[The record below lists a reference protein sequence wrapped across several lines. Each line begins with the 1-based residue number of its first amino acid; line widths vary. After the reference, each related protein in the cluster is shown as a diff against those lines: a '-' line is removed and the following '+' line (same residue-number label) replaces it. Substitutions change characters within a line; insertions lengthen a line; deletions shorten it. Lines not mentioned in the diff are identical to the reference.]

1 MPELVRVGL
10 AWCSCCV
17 AVLAAGAPCAD
28 GASILVHP
36 DGSGDF
42 PTIQAAVDAS
52 VSGDEI
58 MLTDGVFA
66 GPGNSDVVVF
76 AKTVHIRSRSGSAP
90 SCIVDCGGWGQG
102 LRYLAASGAVLD
114 GITITGG
121 VIVEGMGGALDV
133 TSSSLTVRSCVF
145 RENEAWE
152 AGAVFCQWSTV
163 TIEDCVLAHNTAT
176 LLGGGA
182 LFASEATVNI
192 SRCSF
197 IGNTAA
203 RGSAIEGYNEVTFNV
218 DHSIFYGN
226 GPSAIVNCLQQTTAV
241 FSCTDVYGNAAGD
254 WIGCLEGQGSL
265 RSNFS
270 ADPGFCGAEDYTIRA
285 NSPCAPPGL
294 TGCGQV
300 GALPV
305 ACGASGIEPLSW
317 GRVKAL
323 FGP

>member
-1 MPELVRVGL
+1 M
-10 AWCSCCV
+10 
-17 AVLAAGAPCAD
+17 
-28 GASILVHP
+28 ILL
-36 DGSGDF
+36 G
-42 PTIQAAVDAS
+42 
-52 VSGDEI
+52 
-58 MLTDGVFA
+58 DGVFS
-66 GPGNSDVVVF
+66 GPGNTNVVVF
-76 AKTVHIRSRSGSAP
+76 LKALRICSQSGSAA
-90 SCIVDCGGWGQG
+90 SCIVDCERQG
-102 LRYLAASGAVLD
+102 RGFRFVWVDGARLES
-114 GITITGG
+114 ITITGG
-121 VIVEGMGGALDV
+121 TVLEDVGGALVVD
-133 TSSSLTVRSCVF
+133 SSSLAVRGCVL
-145 RENEAWE
+145 RDNAAWE
-152 AGAVFCQWSTV
+152 AGALMCQWSSV
-163 TIEDCVLAHNTAT
+163 LIEDCVLVDNRAT

-270 ADPGFCGAEDYTIRA
+270 ADPGFCGAEDHTIRA